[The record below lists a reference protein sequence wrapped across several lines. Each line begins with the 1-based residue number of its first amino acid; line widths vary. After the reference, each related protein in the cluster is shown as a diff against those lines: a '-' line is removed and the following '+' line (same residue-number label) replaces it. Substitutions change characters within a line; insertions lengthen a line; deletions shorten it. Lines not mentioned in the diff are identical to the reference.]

1 MKCNVRNTEFNT
13 KVLFKQDLLS
23 GFWSEEIAN
32 IYSIGC
38 CLVIRIFLTVIPYTV
53 AHLYYH
59 KYCHVGTYYVLW
71 RLNLDMSMV
80 EYKTP
85 SNVCTMLW
93 VNSHQRSNFGARHM
107 SDTIYISLFR
117 SQERLI
123 LNWMRDFDWMK
134 TQLD

>member
-1 MKCNVRNTEFNT
+1 MKCNIRNTEFKHESFIQTGFVKWILKWRNR
-13 KVLFKQDLLS
+13 KYLLNRVLL
-23 GFWSEEIAN
+23 GYTN
-32 IYSIGC
+32 
-38 CLVIRIFLTVIPYTV
+38 FLTVIPYTV